1 MAQAQLLLHA
11 AVAGWASLLFPLM
24 TMLVPVLMMFVPVLT
39 MPPPPTTT
47 TTTTTTMMLMLM
59 MHLPCPSRTAARC
72 AGTRS
77 HPWMVADDAACQQ
90 RHPCGIRAQEDAL
103 PHTRLWRKVTGRHF
117 GIMEVGLRV
126 VRLLVPGL
134 RPVREDVGGG
144 RDCLRGVWVGAFVC
158 DCVRLCAFVCAQSAN
173 LCPFVRNPRLPLLP
187 LPGLPRCSCAT
198 LPYLLFQHPNSTT
211 NDDPVLPARQQARAD
226 KAVAVL
232 RVHAR
237 RGAGDFRGRDHSAMP
252 VPRGLTG
259 KAQARPIWY

>member
-11 AVAGWASLLFPLM
+11 AVAGWASLLLPLM

-144 RDCLRGVWVGAFVC
+144 RDCLRGV
-158 DCVRLCAFVCAQSAN
+158 RLCAFVCVCVRPICQSVSLRSQSPLATVASAWPAA
-173 LCPFVRNPRLPLLP
+173 LLVRHVALPLVP
-187 LPGLPRCSCAT
+187 TPK
-198 LPYLLFQHPNSTT
+198 QHNQ
-211 NDDPVLPARQQARAD
+211 R
-226 KAVAVL
+226 
-232 RVHAR
+232 
-237 RGAGDFRGRDHSAMP
+237 
-252 VPRGLTG
+252 
-259 KAQARPIWY
+259 